1 MEDESEKKS
10 SHKILKTCKNPG
22 VDDTH
27 SPENLAAEKHTEIL
41 NNSNIKI
48 NDTLNSDKTELNK
61 DVTNSRMKTNVGN
74 KNPPNGTINRNKKSN
89 DNKLIDTNNIKDE
102 INDNSENQGNEL
114 EYEQAVLINHFFN
127 ESPTRNKPKKVYKYY
142 SKDERPWICDICQ
155 KSFTQKAHMLRHKLV
170 HTDVKPYPCS
180 LCEKTFSQLI
190 QLNNHILT
198 HSGVKP
204 YACDVCNKVFSYSYN
219 LSEHKKLHSGDMQF
233 QCDVCQKTFSRS
245 SYLISH
251 KRTHTG
257 EKPYACDICDKK
269 FAYSHH
275 LKNHKFIHS
284 DERAYKCDI
293 CNKDFSRKE
302 NLRRHRKN
310 HEGKIDLPKWNP
322 NSTQWLKDNNPSTSA
337 INHFVDS
344 DGVMLAED
352 IKEEAQDNDYV
363 EDSNANSDYVDFS
376 QFVNVNIT
384 EEENNEDKTKQKEN
398 LKKVIEEDFSEL
410 NSDKFVDVSQ
420 FVKVDMREE
429 SSKINERVNV
439 KKEINIELSNTDKDV
454 IENISVDEKE
464 AINLSASDWNDDGH
478 EENDVKNEVKEGY
491 HFNNPHLNSIL
502 NENVSSRR

>member
-1 MEDESEKKS
+1 MDDENKNKLSES
-10 SHKILKTCKNPG
+10 CKNPG
-22 VDDTH
+22 RDDNH
-27 SPENLAAEKHTEIL
+27 STENLAAEKHTEIL
-41 NNSNIKI
+41 NSKNKTSL
-48 NDTLNSDKTELNK
+48 NDTFDSDKTKN
-61 DVTNSRMKTNVGN
+61 DNDITNNRL
-74 KNPPNGTINRNKKSN
+74 NRNVESIG
-89 DNKLIDTNNIKDE
+89 NKLINTNNIKDE

-114 EYEQAVLINHFFN
+114 EYEQAVLVNQFFN
-127 ESPTRNKPKKVYKYY
+127 ESPTRNKPKKIYKYY

-322 NSTQWLKDNNPSTSA
+322 YSTQWLKDSNPSTSA
-337 INHFVDS
+337 ITHFVDS

-376 QFVNVNIT
+376 QYVNVNIT
-384 EEENNEDKTKQKEN
+384 EEDNNDDKTNQKEN

-420 FVKVDMREE
+420 FVKVDIREE
-429 SSKINERVNV
+429 SSKINASV
-439 KKEINIELSNTDKDV
+439 KKEIDIDNSVELSNIDKDV
-454 IENISVDEKE
+454 IEKTSVDEKE
-464 AINLSASDWNDDGH
+464 AIDVSANAPAHDWNHDVH
-478 EENDVKNEVKEGY
+478 EENDVKNEVKDGY
-491 HFNNPHLNSIL
+491 HFTNPHLNSVL
-502 NENVSSRR
+502 YENVSSRR